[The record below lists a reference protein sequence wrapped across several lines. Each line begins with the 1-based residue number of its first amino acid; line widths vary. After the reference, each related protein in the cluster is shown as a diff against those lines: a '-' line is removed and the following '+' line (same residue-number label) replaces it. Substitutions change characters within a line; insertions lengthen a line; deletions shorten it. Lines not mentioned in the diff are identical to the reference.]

1 MGDEMRRL
9 VEDTT
14 TIDAILRDG
23 AERARALAE
32 ATMVDVRSIV
42 DFIR

>member
-1 MGDEMRRL
+1 MAGEMRRL
-9 VEDTT
+9 IDDPE

-23 AERARALAE
+23 AERARAIAE

-42 DFIR
+42 GFIR

>member
-1 MGDEMRRL
+1 MHRL
-9 VEDTT
+9 IEDTA

-23 AERARALAE
+23 AERARAIAE

-42 DFIR
+42 GFIR

>member
-1 MGDEMRRL
+1 MRRL
-9 VEDTT
+9 IEDTT

-23 AERARALAE
+23 AERARTIAE

-42 DFIR
+42 GFIR